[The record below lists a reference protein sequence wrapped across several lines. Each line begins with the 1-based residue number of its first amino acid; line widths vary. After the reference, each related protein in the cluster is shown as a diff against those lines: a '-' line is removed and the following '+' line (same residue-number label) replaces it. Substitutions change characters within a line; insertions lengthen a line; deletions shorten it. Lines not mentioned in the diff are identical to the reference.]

1 MISSTCYAHLLTLTT
16 SARRRRRRRSSRS
29 RSPGV
34 GRTRCVLIT
43 TASDAARSR
52 RAARFASLQWASP
65 DASYTSFD
73 VRKDDSSIPDE
84 GEWSGV
90 GGTYDTI
97 RYDYYYYYYY
107 LFFKPTGTK
116 PQAIIILIPVLNSQG
131 MKNTLHNTKKY
142 KNQAGMNLT
151 PPPSQNSHA
160 VRWHCTAESERSVI
174 IY

>member
-1 MISSTCYAHLLTLTT
+1 MITNAARPSTGRCVVTWSGLVSDSGRRGGMISSTCYAHLLTLTT
-16 SARRRRRRRSSRS
+16 SARRRRSSRS

-65 DASYTSFD
+65 DASYTYFD

-84 GEWSGV
+84 GRWSGV

-131 MKNTLHNTKKY
+131 MKKIRYTIQKNTK
-142 KNQAGMNLT
+142 M
-151 PPPSQNSHA
+151 
-160 VRWHCTAESERSVI
+160 
-174 IY
+174 

>member
-1 MISSTCYAHLLTLTT
+1 MLPDHGGRHALHPCSEHRQTLRIHPST
-16 SARRRRRRRSSRS
+16 S
-29 RSPGV
+29 
-34 GRTRCVLIT
+34 
-43 TASDAARSR
+43 
-52 RAARFASLQWASP
+52 
-65 DASYTSFD
+65 
-73 VRKDDSSIPDE
+73 DDSSIPDE
-84 GEWSGV
+84 GGWSGV

-151 PPPSQNSHA
+151 PPPPSQNSHA
-160 VRWHCTAESERSVI
+160 VTWHCTSESERSVI